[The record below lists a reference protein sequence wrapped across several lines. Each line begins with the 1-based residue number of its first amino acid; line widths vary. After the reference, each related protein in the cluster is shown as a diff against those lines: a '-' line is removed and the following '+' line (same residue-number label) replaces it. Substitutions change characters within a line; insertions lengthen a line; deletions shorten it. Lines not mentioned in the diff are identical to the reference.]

1 MYKLSDII
9 GKTVIGTFEAKNVG
23 TLMNALFDH
32 GLNKIRWFEALS
44 DDETDAERTYFEPSA
59 VSAMADDAIMLKN
72 CGKLTGRFSLAPV
85 FVSAPVNLPV
95 YSPFGKALGRVTDIT
110 LDGFSVTEINVGELA
125 FSPDAVLSSSDDVMI
140 VNDTGEKIRL
150 VPPKTRIP
158 DPIEAAGIKA
168 VISSAQG
175 FAAAPK
181 ATAMPEVVPSRS
193 ATGGEAEPSDEPP
206 GGENASD
213 IPEKPILPGKIPY
226 SNVSVT
232 KSPLTGDAKRAGYAF
247 LIGKLVTKTLTADDG
262 GVVVE
267 AGSRVTEDDLSRT
280 EQAGK
285 LVQLALHTK

>member
-23 TLMNALFDH
+23 TLMNALFDR

-158 DPIEAAGIKA
+158 DPVEAAGIKA

-193 ATGGEAEPSDEPP
+193 AIDGEAEPSDETP
-206 GGENASD
+206 GGENATD

-247 LIGKLVTKTLTADDG
+247 
-262 GVVVE
+262 
-267 AGSRVTEDDLSRT
+267 
-280 EQAGK
+280 
-285 LVQLALHTK
+285 